1 MVSVIIINYNTFAL
15 TCDCIASVIA
25 HTKDVPYE
33 IILVDNASTE
43 CNPDLFHTRFPT
55 IHLIKNN
62 RNLGFSAGNNL
73 GIQTAKGEF
82 ILLLNSDTLLKEDA
96 ISIAAEIMAAKS
108 NLGAL
113 GVRMEYPD
121 GALQHTARK
130 FRSISWELLDLLRFI
145 PLLMPYDIRAK
156 KMLGKYFKADMD
168 VYCDWLNGAFLM
180 LRRDVLQKMPEGKL
194 DERFFMYG
202 EDHLWG
208 WHIDQLGYQS
218 YFTARARIVHINS
231 GSTKPEKQLQLIP
244 VMYRNE
250 LAIMRIRKGKGLY
263 YLCFLLLYGAKEWS
277 RYFIKRIVFSL
288 TGKKI
293 R

>member
-15 TCDCIASVIA
+15 TRDCIASVMA
-25 HTKDVPYE
+25 QTKNVPYE

-43 CNPDLFHTRFPT
+43 CDPDLFLTHFPT
-55 IHLIKNN
+55 IRIIKSD
-62 RNLGFSAGNNL
+62 RNLGFAGGNNL
-73 GIQTAKGEF
+73 GIQAAKGEF
-82 ILLLNSDTLLKEDA
+82 ILLLNSDTLLNEDA
-96 ISIAAEIMAAKS
+96 ISIAAGIMSAQP

-121 GALQHTARK
+121 GTLQYTARK

-145 PLLMPYDIRAK
+145 PLLIPYDIRAK

-180 LRRDVLQKMPEGKL
+180 LRKDVLQKMPGGKL

-208 WHIDQLGYQS
+208 WQIQQLGYKCF
-218 YFTARARIVHINS
+218 FTAQTSIVHINS
-231 GSTKPEKQLQLIP
+231 GSTKPKKQLQLIP
-244 VMYRNE
+244 VMFRNE